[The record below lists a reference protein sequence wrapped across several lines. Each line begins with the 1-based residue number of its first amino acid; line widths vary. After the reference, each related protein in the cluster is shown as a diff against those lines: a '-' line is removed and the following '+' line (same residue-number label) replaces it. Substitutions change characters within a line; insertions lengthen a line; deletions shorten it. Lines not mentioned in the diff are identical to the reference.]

1 MCRSWS
7 VVQAE
12 PQFAD
17 DVALYAGTRN
27 AFESVGMSFVS
38 KVWYVMVNWFGLVWI
53 TCQVWFG
60 SDVEMTWNLGRMDDD
75 RLLKKLMFGI

>member
-12 PQFAD
+12 SQLAD

-27 AFESVGMSFVS
+27 AFESVVMSFVS
-38 KVWYVMVNWFGLVWI
+38 KVWYVMVNW
-53 TCQVWFG
+53 
-60 SDVEMTWNLGRMDDD
+60 
-75 RLLKKLMFGI
+75 